1 MAATEQEHAEILAQV
16 NREFQEFGQILPGTR
31 ASLDSVGKG
40 GKALQVG
47 MEAAGTAAVSVG
59 KAYAAAAAAMYN
71 GEKGMKAYNK
81 SIDAGADAV
90 AALAVT
96 AGTAAVAFGV
106 MTAGI
111 GFLVAAVGLAA
122 AGLAKYAKA
131 ANEQS
136 DALFDS
142 YQKLSRIG
150 AAGADSLQGIYND
163 MQKLGLGVQDL
174 DKFVGLVAGS
184 SKELAMMSGSVVKGR
199 KAYAEVSA
207 GMDKFKL
214 SLLNSGMTQDEIN
227 EGTIDYLRLQS
238 RAGLTQKKSVDDLA
252 TSTTAYL
259 KEQDALTQLIGLSRK
274 EQSDQ
279 RERLRNDEAFGSQV
293 AAMRLSQDQ
302 KQIAAAEQMEKSV
315 MMMSVY
321 NEKAA
326 EGMRDLASGNLQTE
340 AAQQLMRASNGE
352 GMRAMQD
359 LKAGIINAE
368 QAFDRI
374 AEANIRTVTAQGK
387 VLGGVRVYNKAYG
400 DAAGDFRLAA
410 ARQAGTMVD
419 AARENYEQ
427 RKKMGAEDGK
437 ALSEE
442 QQRQA
447 ELVKTQQNSMHNMQD
462 FVRYG
467 VTPATEA
474 TSWFAKTLEA
484 ATSLLPNAG
493 KYKEEMQFEKNR
505 KSAEEENAKIRKAM
519 ETQRTSTNKKEIET
533 AKLAEQV
540 AREKRVLLGKERE
553 ELLKV
558 SKYFKDP
565 DEKVGIG
572 GVGARQGGVGMP
584 PGKVS
589 STATNS
595 TKSAAAAGGSGGGS
609 AGGGSGGRSSG
620 GSSSA
625 AAPATSAAAVAAAT
639 TTKAP
644 AAAAPAQTEP
654 HVPAPTKPLPV
665 AANISPDG
673 KSASGSIPK
682 KTAAGQGQ
690 PGYVP
695 ITPEQ
700 RPQIDAI
707 KDLIASVESAGDYN
721 ITHGETPGKT
731 RYPLTSMTIGQ
742 VLDLQKKL
750 YAEKK
755 SPAAGKYQIMP
766 ETLSL
771 YMGKIGL
778 SRGDRY
784 DETNQEALGEFLIK
798 NRGYAQYA
806 ANPTPE
812 GKARFLANLAQ
823 EFAGLPAGP
832 DNKSFYDKKPNSIN
846 KAGITWESALQR
858 FGDGGIVNSPTFA
871 QIGEKGSEAVI
882 PLKNGSVPVTMP
894 RDFIRGMSK
903 YQLVLDQ
910 IKDKFEETNGRPG
923 VAQILESQGLA
934 SALPNTEAMLTAFR
948 QMGDELKAQGASNRS
963 LFESMLS
970 IQKSSNDIQSKM
982 LRYAQN

>member
-16 NREFQEFGQILPGTR
+16 NRELQEFGQILPGTR

-47 MEAAGTAAVSVG
+47 MEAAGKAAVDIG
-59 KAYAAAAAAMYN
+59 KAYTAAAAAMYN

-90 AALAVT
+90 GALAAT
-96 AGTAAVAFGV
+96 AGAAAAIMGV
-106 MTAGI
+106 MTGGI

-184 SKELAMMSGSVVKGR
+184 SKELAMMSGSVIKGR

-259 KEQDALTQLIGLSRK
+259 KEQDALTQLTGLTRK

-352 GMRAMQD
+352 GMRAMHD

-474 TSWFAKTLEA
+474 TAWFAKTVEA

-493 KYKEEMQFEKNR
+493 KYKEEMQFEKNL
-505 KSAEEENAKIRKAM
+505 KDAEAENKKILIAM
-519 ETQRTSTNKKEIET
+519 EKQKTSTNKREIET
-533 AKLAEQV
+533 AKLAEKA
-540 AREKRVLLGKERE
+540 AREKRELLDKERE

-558 SKYFKDP
+558 SKYFKAP
-565 DEKVGIG
+565 GEKAGIG

-584 PGKVS
+584 PGAVGARQGSAGKAPVPG
-589 STATNS
+589 TNR
-595 TKSAAAAGGSGGGS
+595 TAGGSTSGGG
-609 AGGGSGGRSSG
+609 GGGGTAG
-620 GSSSA
+620 GSSA
-625 AAPATSAAAVAAAT
+625 AVPATSAAAAAAAA
-639 TTKAP
+639 KKVP
-644 AAAAPAQTEP
+644 PAAAPAQTAP
-654 HVPAPTKPLPV
+654 HV
-665 AANISPDG
+665 
-673 KSASGSIPK
+673 SATGRTGDFAKTDPRRTDMPNTALGSGM
-682 KTAAGQGQ
+682 
-690 PGYVP
+690 PGYSVP
-695 ITPEQ
+695 
-700 RPQIDAI
+700 
-707 KDLIASVESAGDYN
+707 SVSAATQLKKIRDMIGLAESFGGNYN
-721 ITHGETPGKT
+721 AVVGEKNQNFG
-731 RYPLTSMTIGQ
+731 LTSMT
-742 VLDLQKKL
+742 LDEINQFQRQRLREGKGT
-750 YAEKK
+750 
-755 SPAAGKYQIMP
+755 PVGKYQMKIDTLQEMARGLGIKGNQKFDE
-766 ETLSL
+766 ETQDKLA
-771 YMGKIGL
+771 
-778 SRGDRY
+778 D
-784 DETNQEALGEFLIK
+784 FLI
-798 NRGYAQYA
+798 RGRGGYDQYA
-806 ANPTPE
+806 RNPTPE
-812 GKARFLANLAQ
+812 GKARLLANLARIW
-823 EFAGLPAGP
+823 AGLPRGP
-832 DNKSFYDKKPNSIN
+832 DNLSYYDNDGKN
-846 KAGITWESALQR
+846 KAHKDLPWAKALES
-858 FGDGGIVNSPTFA
+858 FGDGGIVHSPTFA

-910 IKDKFEETNGRPG
+910 IKDKFEETSGRPG
-923 VAQILESQGLA
+923 IGQILESQGLA

-948 QMGDELKAQGASNRS
+948 AMSDELKAQGAANRS

-982 LRYAQN
+982 LRYVQN

>member
-1 MAATEQEHAEILAQV
+1 MAATEQEHAEILAQL
-16 NREFQEFGQILPGTR
+16 NREMQEFGQVLPGTR

-40 GKALQVG
+40 GAALRVG
-47 MEAAGTAAVSVG
+47 LDSAGKAAVDIA
-59 KAYAAAAAAMYN
+59 KAYTAAAAAMYN

-90 AALAVT
+90 TALAAT
-96 AGTAAVAFGV
+96 AGAAAVAFGV
-106 MTAGI
+106 MTGGI
-111 GFLVAAVGLAA
+111 GFMVAAVGLAA
-122 AGLAKYAKA
+122 KGLAEYAKA

-136 DALFDS
+136 DALFNS
-142 YQKLSRIG
+142 YQKLSRVG
-150 AAGADSLQGIYND
+150 AAGADSLQGIYDD

-184 SKELAMMSGSVVKGR
+184 SKELAMMSGSVYKGR

-238 RAGLTQKKSVDDLA
+238 RAGLTQKKSVDELA
-252 TSTTAYL
+252 ISTAAYL
-259 KEQDALTQLIGLSRK
+259 KEQDKLTQLLGLSRK

-279 RERLRNDEAFGSQV
+279 RERLRNNEIFGSQV
-293 AAMRLSQDQ
+293 AAMRLTKDK
-302 KQIAAAEQMEKSV
+302 KQAAAADEMEKSV
-315 MMMSVY
+315 MMMSTY
-321 NEKAA
+321 NQTAA
-326 EGMRDLASGNLQTE
+326 DGMRDVASGIMTSD
-340 AAQQLMRASNGE
+340 AAQRLYRESNGE
-352 GMRAMQD
+352 SVRAMQD
-359 LKAGIINAE
+359 LKAGIINAD

-374 AEANIRTVTAQGK
+374 AKAVVRTVTAQGK
-387 VLGGVRVYNKAYG
+387 VLGGLEVYNKVYT
-400 DAAGDFRLAA
+400 DAAGSFRLAA
-410 ARQAGTMVD
+410 AMENGSMVKQMKD
-419 AARENYEQ
+419 VEDNY
-427 RKKMGAEDGK
+427 KKQGAEDGK

-474 TSWFAKTLEA
+474 TAWFAKTVEA

-505 KSAEEENAKIRKAM
+505 KSAEEENAKIRKEM

-565 DEKVGIG
+565 DETVGIG

-595 TKSAAAAGGSGGGS
+595 TKSATTPGGSGGGS

-620 GSSSA
+620 GSPSA

-639 TTKAP
+639 TKAP
-644 AAAAPAQTEP
+644 AAAPPAQTEP
-654 HVPAPTKPLPV
+654 HVPAPTKPPPATV
-665 AANISPDG
+665 TISPDG
-673 KSASGSIPK
+673 KTVSGSIPK

-700 RPQIDAI
+700 RPQIDKI
-707 KDLIASVESAGDYN
+707 KDLIASVESGGDYN

-731 RYPLTSMTIGQ
+731 QYPLTSMTIGQ

-750 YAEKK
+750 RGEKK

-766 ETLSL
+766 GTLST

-812 GKARFLANLAQ
+812 SKARFLANLAQ
-823 EFAGLPAGP
+823 EFAGLPGGP
-832 DNKSFYDKKPNSIN
+832 NNKSFHDTEPNSIN
-846 KAGITWESALQR
+846 KAGITWEAALQR

-871 QIGEKGSEAVI
+871 QIGEKGAEAVI